1 MDFKNYRELKINGQ
15 FFAAEDLKNHS
26 LKKIENLAYPEW
38 EKSVFQ
44 FILDW
49 LNDSPF
55 VQSQT
60 SGSTGMAKNIRLAKN
75 KMLNSA
81 MKTGEFLQLKKGGPA
96 LLCLPVKYIAGKMMI
111 VRAIALGQDLHLSEP
126 SSNPSFESGKN
137 FDFAAMVPMQVFQI
151 LKQNDGIE
159 KLNRIKNLI
168 IGGSAI
174 PAELAEKIQTLENN
188 CFSTYGM
195 TETLSHIA
203 MRKLNGVEADGF
215 YHLLPGIQI
224 ELDKRKCLII
234 NAPELKEVPIVTNDI
249 VELKDKGFKVRG
261 RFDNLIISGGI
272 NISPEGLERK
282 LEKFIRERF
291 IVSALPDEKLGQKLV
306 LVIEGETWVENEIS
320 GFVGKISKELA
331 KFEIPKQIMF
341 LSKFPEIGNQKTD
354 RLGIKNRIESP

>member
-1 MDFKNYRELKINGQ
+1 MDFKNYRELRINGQ
-15 FFAAEDLKNHS
+15 SFAAEDLKNYS
-26 LKKIENLAYPEW
+26 LKKTEDPASPEW

-81 MKTGEFLQLKKGGPA
+81 IKIGEFLQLKKGGPA

-111 VRAIALGQDLHLSEP
+111 VRAIALGLDLHLSEP
-126 SSNPSFESGKN
+126 SGNPSFARGKD

-151 LKQNDGIE
+151 LEQNNGIE

-174 PAELAEKIQTLENN
+174 PAELAKKIQILKNN

-203 MRKLNGVEADGF
+203 MRKLNGPSADGF

-224 ELDKRKCLII
+224 ETDKRKCLII
-234 NAPELKEVPIVTNDI
+234 NAPDLTEVPIVTNDI
-249 VELKDKGFKVRG
+249 VELKDKGFKVKG
-261 RFDNLIISGGI
+261 RYDNLIISGGI
-272 NISPEGLERK
+272 NISPEGLEKR
-282 LEKFIRERF
+282 LEKFISKRF
-291 IVSALPDEKLGQKLV
+291 IVSALPDEKLGQRLV
-306 LVIEGETWVENEIS
+306 LVIEGQSWTKNEIS
-320 GFVGKISKELA
+320 GVVWKISKELA

-341 LSKFPEIGNQKTD
+341 LTKFPEIGNQKID